1 MRGSSSE
8 EGEESDGS
16 SPYSLIRVFETE
28 CPYYMAMG
36 MTYKEFWYEDPS
48 LTKMYRK
55 AYELKQQ
62 EWNTNAWVQG
72 AYVYQAVLAI
82 APAMSG
88 MGKAKPQPYLEK
100 PIEITQTS
108 NNTGESEEERT
119 ERLRYEKAQ
128 AKMQAFR
135 ERINAAK
142 GGETDGSN

>member
-16 SPYSLIRVFETE
+16 SPYSLIQVFENE

-36 MTYKEFWYEDPS
+36 MSYHEFWYEDPS
-48 LTKMYRK
+48 LTVMYRK

-62 EWNTNAWVQG
+62 ETNTNAWVQG

-88 MGKAKPQPYLEK
+88 MKKAKPQPYLEK
-100 PIEITQTS
+100 PFDIAPS
-108 NNTGESEEERT
+108 KSGENAAEREERI
-119 ERLRYEKAQ
+119 RYEKAQ

-135 ERINAAK
+135 ERVNAAK
-142 GGETDGSN
+142 GGETIGSN